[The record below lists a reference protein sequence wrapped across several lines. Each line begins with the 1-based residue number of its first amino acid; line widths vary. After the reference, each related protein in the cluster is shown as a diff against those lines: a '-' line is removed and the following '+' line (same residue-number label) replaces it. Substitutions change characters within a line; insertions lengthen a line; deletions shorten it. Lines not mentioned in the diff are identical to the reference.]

1 MNISLT
7 PELEQMVDD
16 KVKSGRYASASE
28 VIREGLRLLEEQE
41 QLKQQRLSEVRRKI
55 DCGIEQLDR
64 GLGIPGPEAR
74 ARLRDAQI
82 AELGDLIKTDPTQ
95 AMFKYSQFLEKEKAK
110 GEVSTS
116 NYGGSARRRMEELER
131 KRRRP

>member
-1 MNISLT
+1 VGGDAADTTGRKLKNVILCYFLTFSESRRIVPAGAMVNISLT
-7 PELEQMVDD
+7 PELERMVDD

-55 DCGIEQLDR
+55 DRGIEQLDQ

-74 ARLRDAQI
+74 ARLRQ
-82 AELGDLIKTDPTQ
+82 
-95 AMFKYSQFLEKEKAK
+95 
-110 GEVSTS
+110 
-116 NYGGSARRRMEELER
+116 RRSV
-131 KRRRP
+131 K